1 MVTNIVKTLTQ
12 ERRNNMDYEKLK
24 IKAEF
29 AARVFDGLI
38 KTGVKNEEVIVNI
51 TTRIVNGIIKG
62 LENETPYTEVNED

>member
-1 MVTNIVKTLTQ
+1 
-12 ERRNNMDYEKLK
+12 MDYEKLK

-38 KTGVKNEEVIVNI
+38 KTGIPIEEVLVDL

>member
-1 MVTNIVKTLTQ
+1 
-12 ERRNNMDYEKLK
+12 MDYEKLK

-38 KTGVKNEEVIVNI
+38 KTGITKEETLVDV

-62 LENETPYTEVNED
+62 LENETLYTKVKED